1 MNFETFYCIKIKK
14 DSSSI
19 SFFDSLAL
27 RYLENFNFGTNL
39 LLQDVSK
46 ICSLNYEIINK
57 ILMDKIFDKENLKE
71 DDLIENKFFNNNYR
85 KIKKKLIKEIVQ
97 ARIEE
102 IADVILFK
110 NINTKSFQN
119 EIIKIYVI
127 IEDEIILDNFKKD
140 FIFYFS
146 KNLKNKSTLLKNFEI
161 EPLFIKAAQLSVFGW
176 KKEAIPI
183 LQTKKSLITKIFKTI
198 FE

>member
-19 SFFDSLAL
+19 SFFDSSAL